1 MVGFMHFVANVL
13 GLTAGIMIGQY
24 IIEVFTT
31 VSNKELGETWCE
43 RFFNKELDAKLV
55 FVIVAVFLLVIPS
68 GFLFSRVEKIRT
80 AERERIEQERQA
92 EYNDLKELY
101 RKTESERVEA
111 LARVKE
117 LEEKLNN
124 AK

>member
-1 MVGFMHFVANVL
+1 MVGLMDFVAHIL
-13 GLTAGIMIGQY
+13 GLAAGIAIGQY
-24 IIEVFTT
+24 LIEFFAT
-31 VSNKELGETWCE
+31 VSNKELGGTWRE

-55 FVIVAVFLLVIPS
+55 SVIIAVFILVIPS

-80 AERERIEQERQA
+80 AEKERIEQERQA

-101 RKTESERVEA
+101 KKAESGRVEA

-124 AK
+124 AQ